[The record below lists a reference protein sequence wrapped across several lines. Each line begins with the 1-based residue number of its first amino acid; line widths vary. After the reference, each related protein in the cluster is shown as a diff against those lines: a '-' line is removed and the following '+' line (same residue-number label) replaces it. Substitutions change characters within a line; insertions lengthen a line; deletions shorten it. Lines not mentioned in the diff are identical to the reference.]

1 MVHFLTT
8 ALLFP
13 SVSEA
18 SEDGLLAVGGDL
30 SVERLLVAYNSG
42 IFPWYEDGQPI
53 LWWSPDPRMVLFV
66 EDFKVSKSLRK
77 TIQKNV
83 FTVTFN
89 QDFEAVINQC
99 SQVKRDGQQGTWI
112 TQEMKD
118 GYLQLH
124 KKGHAVSFEV
134 WQDENLVGGGYGLQL
149 PEKNVFCGESMFS
162 LVSNA
167 SKVGF
172 YHLVEKY
179 KAAAYTLID
188 CQVYTKHLE
197 SLGAQKISRDEFL
210 KHLNF

>member
-1 MVHFLTT
+1 MVHLLTEE
-8 ALLFP
+8 LIFP
-13 SVSEA
+13 PVSEA

-30 SVERLLVAYNSG
+30 SVERLVEAYNSG

-66 EDFKVSKSLRK
+66 EKFKVSKSLK
-77 TIQKNV
+77 KSIQKKI
-83 FTVTFN
+83 FSVTFN
-89 QDFEAVINQC
+89 QNFAEVINHCAQL
-99 SQVKRDGQQGTWI
+99 KRDGQRGTWI

-118 GYLQLH
+118 GYFQLH

-134 WQDENLVGGGYGLQL
+134 WQDEELVGGGYGIQL
-149 PEKNVFCGESMFS
+149 PEKKVFCGESMFS

-179 KAAAYTLID
+179 KAEAYTLID
-188 CQVYTKHLE
+188 CQVYTQHLE
-197 SLGAQKISRDEFL
+197 RLGAKEIPREKFL
-210 KHLNF
+210 NYLNT